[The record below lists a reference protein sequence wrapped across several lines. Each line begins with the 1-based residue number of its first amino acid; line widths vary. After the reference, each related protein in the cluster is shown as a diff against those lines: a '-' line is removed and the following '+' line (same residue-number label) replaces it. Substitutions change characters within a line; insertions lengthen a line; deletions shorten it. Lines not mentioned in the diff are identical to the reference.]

1 MGVIVPDSVFE
12 SKILDREYHGRL
24 IADLERLS
32 RKAGIPAQYVWSRL
46 SDYCSE
52 EEIAWVRKMRS
63 EEDHGLIITSSSAQV
78 PVECKMMAM
87 VGAFLRN
94 YINARMLSVQ
104 EVVAMVKNSGAVPPT
119 VALVPNFSMAK
130 SEAASVAPW
139 DSALL
144 LSWLYSRL
152 VDGQKTV
159 LFVGSMKTLEEVYG
173 EAMLKHL
180 KTHYR
185 IL

>member
-1 MGVIVPDSVFE
+1 MSIHVPDSVFE
-12 SKILDREYHGRL
+12 SKILDKEFHGRL
-24 IADLERLS
+24 LADLERLS
-32 RKAGIPAQYVWSRL
+32 RKAGIPAHYVWSRL
-46 SDYCSE
+46 AEFCTED
-52 EEIAWVRKMRS
+52 EIAWVRKMRS
-63 EEDHGLIITSSSAQV
+63 DEDHGLIITSSSPTI

-87 VGAFLRN
+87 TGAFLRN

-104 EVVAMVKNSGAVPPT
+104 EVLAMVKASGGVQPT
-119 VALVPNFSMAK
+119 VALVPNFSMSK
-130 SEAASVAPW
+130 SDSASVAPW
-139 DSALL
+139 ESASL

>member
-1 MGVIVPDSVFE
+1 MSIHVPDSVFE
-12 SKILDREYHGRL
+12 SKILDREFHGRL
-24 IADLERLS
+24 LADLERLT
-32 RKAGIPAQYVWSRL
+32 RKAGIPAHYVWSRL
-46 SDYCSE
+46 ADFCTE
-52 EEIAWVRKMRS
+52 EEIAWVRKMRTDD
-63 EEDHGLIITSSSAQV
+63 DHGLIITSSSV
-78 PVECKMMAM
+78 SIPVECKMMAM

-104 EVVAMVKNSGAVPPT
+104 EVLTLVKSPGTTPPT
-119 VALVPNFSMAK
+119 VALVPNFSMPKA
-130 SEAASVAPW
+130 EASVAPW
-139 DSALL
+139 ESASL

>member
-1 MGVIVPDSVFE
+1 MSVHVPEKVFE

-24 IADLERLS
+24 LADLDRLA
-32 RKAGIPAQYVWSRL
+32 RKAGIPAPYVWSKL
-46 SDYCSE
+46 ADFCTE
-52 EEIAWVRKMRS
+52 DEIAWVRKMRS
-63 EEDHGLIITSSSAQV
+63 DEDHGLIITSSSASV

-87 VGAFLRN
+87 VGAFMRN
-94 YINARMLSVQ
+94 YINARLMSVQ
-104 EVVAMVKNSGAVPPT
+104 EVVAMAKSSGSLPPS
-119 VALVPNFSMAK
+119 VALVPNFSMPK
-130 SEAASVAPW
+130 SEASPVAPW
-139 DSALL
+139 ESALL